1 MCPIGVEVMVGAD
14 GDSPFGAGIEPATF
28 RFSERT
34 CASSGIVCA
43 GHTRHEANNQTGWI
57 SSSDASP
64 PAWNWTVV
72 NSLPRFDANA
82 RMGRSGSSM
91 STMGNG
97 RGKRVCVAR
106 CSPCCS
112 LIGNQHAANH
122 GVSLSASNRSVR
134 LVVAQ
139 HFHKLAFL
147 FGQQS
152 GKRGF
157 HDSRHRK
164 NSRSVWPG
172 PNGIDGH
179 TLGYP
184 AQ

>member
-28 RFSERT
+28 RFSGGLARAAELFAPVTQDTRPT
-34 CASSGIVCA
+34 IRRVGSARPTRRHRPGIGPSSTACVGSTL
-43 GHTRHEANNQTGWI
+43 TRGW
-57 SSSDASP
+57 D
-64 PAWNWTVV
+64 
-72 NSLPRFDANA
+72 
-82 RMGRSGSSM
+82 
-91 STMGNG
+91 G
-97 RGKRVCVAR
+97 RGHR
-106 CSPCCS
+106 CRRWVMAVEEGLRRPLFTLLFTHS
-112 LIGNQHAANH
+112 NQHAANH

-134 LVVAQ
+134 LVVVQ
-139 HFHKLAFL
+139 DFDKLAFL